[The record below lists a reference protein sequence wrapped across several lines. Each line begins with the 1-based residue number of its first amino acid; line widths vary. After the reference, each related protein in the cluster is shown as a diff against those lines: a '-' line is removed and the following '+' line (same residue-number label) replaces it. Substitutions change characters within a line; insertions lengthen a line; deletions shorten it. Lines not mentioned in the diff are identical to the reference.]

1 MNKKKKK
8 RMVVS
13 GTESATVN
21 AKHRKHDPFFRYIY
35 AIPANT
41 RTLLRLAQRRN
52 PELRKMLASVDM
64 DSLELI
70 PGSFSSV
77 KEWGHSDLAFKARI
91 KGGPE
96 IFVGILLEHKSYHES
111 DVLSQ
116 IYRYTFEVMHNKGAT
131 DFGWLPTKAIIIYNG
146 RVGWNPLAEF
156 RTKYRGRFNG
166 RELPFECVLV
176 NLADIPDGACLREPN
191 VEASIGA
198 LVMKHAF
205 DADGLKG
212 IVDKLAKMLSRLDNG
227 ARATLAEKIV
237 VYLGE
242 YLDEEVVEELRM
254 RMSIGQALGIKTAG
268 DRLRAAERAAV
279 RRGRKRGLEEGR
291 KEGRKEGR
299 MEGRKEGIE
308 QGAKQEREKND
319 AQNAARDAK
328 RVRFLRSQKVPE
340 SVISAM
346 LALK

>member
-1 MNKKKKK
+1 MKK
-8 RMVVS
+8 R
-13 GTESATVN
+13 N
-21 AKHRKHDPFFRYIY
+21 RKHDPFFRYIY

-41 RTLLRLAQRRN
+41 RTLLRLARRKN
-52 PELRKMLASVDM
+52 PELSRMLAAVDM

-77 KEWGHSDLAFKARI
+77 KEWGQSDLAFKARI
-91 KGGPE
+91 KDGAE
-96 IFVGILLEHKSYHES
+96 IFVGILLEHKSYRES

-116 IYRYTFEVMHNKGAT
+116 IYRYTFEVMQNKGAT

-146 RVGWNPLAEF
+146 QSDWDPLAEF
-156 RTKYRGRFNG
+156 RTRYRGQFNG

-176 NLADIPDGACLREPN
+176 NLADIPDGVCLREPN
-191 VEASIGA
+191 VEAAVGA

-205 DADGLKG
+205 DADGLRSV
-212 IVDKLAKMLSRLDNG
+212 VDELTRMLSRLENS

-242 YLDEEVVEELRM
+242 YLDEDVVEELRM

-279 RRGRKRGLEEGR
+279 RRGRK
-291 KEGRKEGR
+291 
-299 MEGRKEGIE
+299 
-308 QGAKQEREKND
+308 QEREKNE
-319 AQNAARDAK
+319 AQNAARDKKIAEYLQSIG
-328 RVRFLRSQKVPE
+328 V
-340 SVISAM
+340 SAEGITTA
-346 LALK
+346 LAIK

>member
-1 MNKKKKK
+1 MPTHFGYEVKMTKKKKIL
-8 RMVVS
+8 R
-13 GTESATVN
+13 
-21 AKHRKHDPFFRYIY
+21 RKHDPFFRYIY

-41 RTLLRLAQRRN
+41 RSLLRLAKRKN
-52 PELRKMLASVDM
+52 PELRRMLSTVDM

-70 PGSFSSV
+70 PGSFSNV
-77 KEWGHSDLAFKARI
+77 KEWGESDLAFKARI

-96 IFVGILLEHKSYHES
+96 IFVGILLEHKSYLKK

-116 IYRYTFEVMHNKGAT
+116 IYRYTFEVMRNKGAT

-146 RVGWNPLAEF
+146 QSDWDPMTDF
-156 RTKYRGRFNG
+156 RTKYRGQFNG

-176 NLADIPDGACLREPN
+176 NLADIPDEACLREPN
-191 VEASIGA
+191 VEAAVGA

-205 DADGLKG
+205 DADGLRSVVSG
-212 IVDKLAKMLSRLDNG
+212 LTKMLSRLENG

-268 DRLRAAERAAV
+268 DRLRAAERAAD
-279 RRGRKRGLEEGR
+279 RRGRKRGLAQGL
-291 KEGRKEGR
+291 
-299 MEGRKEGIE
+299 E
-308 QGAKQEREKND
+308 QGTKKERERNE
-319 AQNAARDAK
+319 ALNAR
-328 RVRFLRSQKVPE
+328 RVKFLRSQNVPD
-340 SVISAM
+340 SVISTM
-346 LALK
+346 LSLK